1 MTQATTHS
9 LQSFGFLTVVE
20 LPSLG
25 HCGGLL
31 VVSRIGRPIE
41 FHCTAPVATNR
52 AQQIMYGETYS
63 GFLFSDQIGMALID
77 KARERPSVFI
87 TDCSEML
94 PLTELIDN
102 PLVFAEPVDSK
113 TEFDGSGLK
122 HFDLSGQS
130 VYCVNH
136 RGADAT
142 SISQGVQEFASRLP
156 LDEPF
161 ERIRQAI
168 EEAHSVLRAA

>member
-1 MTQATTHS
+1 MPQVSTHS
-9 LQSFGFLTVVE
+9 LQSFGFMTVVE

-31 VVSRIGRPIE
+31 IVSRIGRPVE
-41 FHCTAPVATNR
+41 FHCTAPVAVNR

-63 GFLFSDQIGMALID
+63 GFLFADQIGMALID
-77 KARERPSVFI
+77 KTRERPSVFI
-87 TDCSEML
+87 TDCAEML

-113 TEFDGSGLK
+113 TDFDGSGLEC
-122 HFDLSGQS
+122 FDLSGQS
-130 VYCVNH
+130 VFCVNH
-136 RGADAT
+136 RGTQAT
-142 SISQGVQEFASRLP
+142 AISQGVQEFASRLP

>member
-9 LQSFGFLTVVE
+9 LKTFGFMTVVE

-31 VVSRIGRPIE
+31 VVSKIGRPIE

-77 KARERPSVFI
+77 KARERPSIFL
-87 TDCSEML
+87 TDRSEML

-113 TEFDGSGLK
+113 GEFDGSGLE

-130 VYCVNH
+130 VYCVNY
-136 RGADAT
+136 RGTKAT
-142 SISQGVQEFASRLP
+142 AIAEGVQEFASRLP